1 MTSEEVR
8 GSNVPL
14 HQVLISPFLDLVL
27 PANDLDAT
35 PLAQLNGLHDV
46 HVSVVIQFS
55 LVLQPFVV
63 IG

>member
-1 MTSEEVR
+1 MSSEEVR
-8 GSNVPL
+8 GSYVPL